1 MFKHTYN
8 QYELLYFRTHNLYEK
23 NEFMNGKIET
33 SVQHAKKKET
43 SGVWIIY
50 PGNSEI
56 VVGASARVNRTW
68 THRYVMTQTHDI
80 SSIYKTA
87 KLNLFKGIKIP
98 FKRSTG
104 QAQLGGCISSTL
116 SQLKSIFLLQKK

>member
-1 MFKHTYN
+1 VFKHTYN
-8 QYELLYFRTHNLYEK
+8 QYELLYFRTHNLSEK

-33 SVQHAKKKET
+33 SD
-43 SGVWIIY
+43 VWIIY

-68 THRYVMTQTHDI
+68 IHRYVMTQTHDI
-80 SSIYKTA
+80 SGIYKNA
-87 KLNLFKGIKIP
+87 KLKLLKGIQIP

-104 QAQLGGCISSTL
+104 QEQLGGCIISTL
-116 SQLKSIFLLQKK
+116 SQF